1 MLLTL
6 DIYQIGVCGGWVF
19 TKTWD
24 ICVHGPHQKSWNFV
38 SELGLEE
45 DTSFRVQDDC
55 EEVSLPS
62 DPPQAQPFT
71 GGVSPEY
78 PRPPH
83 HDYVDR
89 TDLRGR
95 GEEREHVIH
104 TGALYRQPLL
114 NSQGDTVSLVTTLHC
129 YTRHNND
136 AMIDSRKRRTITIFL
151 GCYTKSETV
160 FK

>member
-1 MLLTL
+1 M
-6 DIYQIGVCGGWVF
+6 F

-62 DPPQAQPFT
+62 DPPRAQPFI
-71 GGVSPEY
+71 GGVSPGY

-95 GEEREHVIH
+95 GEEEEEKHVIH

-114 NSQGDTVSLVTTLHC
+114 NSQGDTVSQVKTLH
-129 YTRHNND
+129 
-136 AMIDSRKRRTITIFL
+136 
-151 GCYTKSETV
+151 
-160 FK
+160 